1 MEIPDYS
8 RKSFRAALTDALR
21 AKRGNEFGDV
31 NKDAF
36 EREVETH
43 CGGSPKAGT
52 VRAYRLEK
60 LPPTPAIMEAIA
72 AVLELPQ
79 GPMYF
84 LEYRQHQISEVLQR
98 RPDLVDECLALCVD
112 QDQAETHI
120 ETQTARKRSK
130 STG

>member
-72 AVLELPQ
+72 AVLELPK

-84 LEYRQHQISEVLQR
+84 LEYRQHHLNRVLER
-98 RPDLVDECLALCVD
+98 RPLLVDECLALCID
-112 QDQAETHI
+112 QDQAETYI
-120 ETQTARKRSK
+120 ETQAAKKRSK